1 MRKTLILTALSFG
14 LLTAT
19 TQARIPNLDDFVR
32 KNTKTSADTQ
42 PFQQAAA
49 LILWAKAG
57 GNFLSLGKNYV
68 IEFNESSREDF
79 DTLINTVPAKG
90 LAPMVRAL
98 KEETLHL
105 DRDGINFTL
114 SNNDGISTD
123 FRIGT
128 EEQLADAKTLTDSQL
143 TDISIE
149 EGNEEITSNP
159 FRNVNDYQRAR
170 IYSELL
176 SDNEMTD
183 PNVINLALF
192 EAHKLSETYK
202 RYVYAAYLRRNTV
215 KRSLRAIIFEESQNF
230 TENEK
235 VFIYKAL
242 IERVKP
248 DSETAMTILTE
259 ARNFTKGNK
268 ATIYVAYIKRGKAE
282 KERVEQMMKETETF
296 DGMYRSWIYAAYIER
311 KDTELDQANA
321 IIERAKDFNKWQQKD
336 IYKAYIARKDAD
348 PQIIEKN
355 DMERIVR

>member
-1 MRKTLILTALSFG
+1 MKKTLILTVLSFG
-14 LLTAT
+14 LFTHAIHARVPDLTEYGYNTSREAISGSSHIIRFAAT
-19 TQARIPNLDDFVR
+19 NKSITLANGKTYIIDINDRNFEKLTRIKEGFEGFKNRAVTQALRD
-32 KNTKTSADTQ
+32 Q
-42 PFQQAAA
+42 
-49 LILWAKAG
+49 
-57 GNFLSLGKNYV
+57 
-68 IEFNESSREDF
+68 
-79 DTLINTVPAKG
+79 
-90 LAPMVRAL
+90 
-98 KEETLHL
+98 TLHL

-114 SNNDGISTD
+114 SNNSGISAD

-128 EEQLADAKTLTDSQL
+128 EEQLADARALTDAQHS
-143 TDISIE
+143 DISIE
-149 EGNEEITSNP
+149 KENDAIALNP
-159 FRNVNDYQRAR
+159 FQNVNDYQKSR
-170 IYSELL
+170 IYSALL

-183 PNVINLALF
+183 PYVINLALF
-192 EAHKLSETYK
+192 EAHKLEEIYK

-215 KRSLRAIIFEESQNF
+215 KRSLRAIIFEEAQNF

-268 ATIYVAYIKRGKAE
+268 ATIYVAYIKQGKAE